1 MARARGIRENMILYG
16 GVLRSVFPSLIT
28 ILGMGI
34 GRLLGGTAIIE
45 IVCTYQGLGRL
56 AVNSITNRDYPL
68 MQGFVLMMALIYVLV
83 NLIADLLHA
92 WADPRVKQKLVEEN
106 GTRGGI

>member
-1 MARARGIRENMILYG
+1 
-16 GVLRSVFPSLIT
+16 
-28 ILGMGI
+28 
-34 GRLLGGTAIIE
+34 
-45 IVCTYQGLGRL
+45 
-56 AVNSITNRDYPL
+56 

-106 GTRGGI
+106 GKWGRYAKKKENI